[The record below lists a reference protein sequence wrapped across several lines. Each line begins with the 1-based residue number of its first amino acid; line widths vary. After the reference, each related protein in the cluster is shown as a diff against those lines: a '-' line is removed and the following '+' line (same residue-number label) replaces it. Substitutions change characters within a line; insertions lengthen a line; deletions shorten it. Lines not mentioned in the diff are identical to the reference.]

1 MSTLAAEGEELDSS
15 KCRLKTAG
23 YQVLEPEEQQV
34 LECEE
39 YQRREAEE
47 QPVREPEGQL
57 VREPE
62 EEQTSLHSLLV
73 FASYLL
79 VGWSAASHHEVS
91 RPVEEVAFPSD
102 RRRAQT
108 P

>member
-15 KCRLKTAG
+15 KSRLKTAG

-34 LECEE
+34 VEREEQQVLECEG
-39 YQRREAEE
+39 
-47 QPVREPEGQL
+47 QPVREPGQL

-62 EEQTSLHSLLV
+62 EEQTSLHSLLI

-79 VGWSAASHHEVS
+79 VRWSAASHHEVS